1 MAFFLLIQGISINCV
16 QGKKQITYA
25 WQIKSRNG
33 KYLENEFRSFIL

>member
-16 QGKKQITYA
+16 QGKNKSPYA
-25 WQIKSRNG
+25 WQIISQNG